1 MNRSPLLSWFVSHAR
16 KTGPVIACAVGQTVE
31 EAWASCE
38 GCPERERDC
47 YAHHGTPAL
56 ALGSVDRAYHAGT
69 RGYELAD
76 ALCAA
81 RGRTKLA
88 RIGTVGDPARASAAQ
103 RDNDI
108 RALRA
113 AGYDVV
119 GYTHFPSEVPHLRR
133 TLMASASDIETAA
146 RHAAAGWRVAVK
158 MPLDTTGPVDTPF
171 GRLVECPAIAAERH
185 GRTYTCVECASTKRG
200 ALCDASRA
208 DSLPGVGVYFADH
221 GPVARAEK
229 KRRLKLVS

>member
-1 MNRSPLLSWFVSHAR
+1 MSRAPLLSWFLSHAS
-16 KTGPVIACAVGQTVE
+16 KTGTVLACAVGRTVG

-47 YAHHGTPAL
+47 YAHHGTPGL
-56 ALGSVDRAYHAGT
+56 ALGSIDRAYHAGE
-69 RGYELAD
+69 RSYEVSD
-76 ALCAA
+76 AMARAA
-81 RGRTKLA
+81 GRTRLC
-88 RIGTVGDPARASAAQ
+88 RIGTIGDPARASAVQ
-103 RDNDI
+103 RDNDFA
-108 RALRA
+108 ALRA
-113 AGYDVV
+113 SGYDVV

-185 GRTYTCVECASTKRG
+185 GRTYTCVDCASTKRG

-221 GPVARAEK
+221 GPAARAEK